1 MGQPSQ
7 PVDTETLEV
16 EGEADAATARPRSVV
31 DFAIDSASA
40 NPAGRRVRRNMI
52 ARFRSRWENVPRNS
66 RILLCLT
73 GIMTI
78 AKVAATIA
86 VLIVDKDADCM
97 FLKVLLI
104 LYACR
109 SAIGL
114 PFTVYTHLHPRVQ
127 GTPLTTHDILLERQ
141 RTLMEIAG
149 TCLFFL
155 SNYFLFTQPACRQ
168 EAPALFYMTIVYV
181 VLGYIVILVPILLCL
196 AVILCLPLVLRVMRA
211 LDLGPVVGV
220 KGATDEMIAAIPI
233 VKYRKPAIV
242 EQGGDGAVPST
253 TINVDV
259 QTSVDPPPAG
269 GAGIDHIPTTASTT
283 TGAAAAVPTLVSRN
297 SSPPISNSSSNS
309 VPTSRPKRSF
319 FGLFQRSKKGALS
332 GSEKSADKASTQT
345 APVEYLTLEDA
356 QDAVCAICL
365 CDYEDEEELRKMKCS
380 HYFHK
385 DCVDE
390 WLRLHRNCPLCK
402 RDIEELSGL
411 REGATSSSASS
422 SSPGAV
428 SAPERSILAP
438 LVRTLSSPTRP
449 A

>member
-1 MGQPSQ
+1 G
-7 PVDTETLEV
+7 
-16 EGEADAATARPRSVV
+16 A
-31 DFAIDSASA
+31 
-40 NPAGRRVRRNMI
+40 
-52 ARFRSRWENVPRNS
+52 
-66 RILLCLT
+66 
-73 GIMTI
+73 
-78 AKVAATIA
+78 
-86 VLIVDKDADCM
+86 
-97 FLKVLLI
+97 
-104 LYACR
+104 
-109 SAIGL
+109 
-114 PFTVYTHLHPRVQ
+114 
-127 GTPLTTHDILLERQ
+127 PLTTQDILLERQ

-220 KGATDEMIAAIPI
+220 KGATEEMIAAIPI
-233 VKYRKPAIV
+233 VKYRKSAAI
-242 EQGGDGAVPST
+242 EQEGDGAVPST
-253 TINVDV
+253 TINVDM
-259 QTSVDPPPAG
+259 QSSADSSPGG
-269 GAGIDHIPTTASTT
+269 GAGIDHIETT
-283 TGAAAAVPTLVSRN
+283 TSATAGAAAAPTLTSRN
-297 SSPPISNSSSNS
+297 TGLHISNSSSIS
-309 VPTSRPKRSF
+309 VPRSRPKRSF

-332 GSEKSADKASTQT
+332 SSEKSADKSSTQT
-345 APVEYLTLEDA
+345 APVEYLTLDDA

-411 REGATSSSASS
+411 REGAASSSS
-422 SSPGAV
+422 SSPGTS

-449 A
+449 T

>member
-1 MGQPSQ
+1 
-7 PVDTETLEV
+7 
-16 EGEADAATARPRSVV
+16 
-31 DFAIDSASA
+31 
-40 NPAGRRVRRNMI
+40 MI
-52 ARFRSRWENVPRNS
+52 ARIRSRWENVPRNS
-66 RILLCLT
+66 RIVLCLT

-104 LYACR
+104 LYASR

-114 PFTVYTHLHPRVQ
+114 PFIVYTHLHPRVQ
-127 GTPLTTHDILLERQ
+127 GAPLTTYDILLERQ

-220 KGATDEMIAAIPI
+220 KGATEEMIAAIPI

-242 EQGGDGAVPST
+242 EQGGDGTVPST

-259 QTSVDPPPAG
+259 QSSVDPSLTG
-269 GAGIDHIPTTASTT
+269 GAGIGHIQTTTSPT
-283 TGAAAAVPTLVSRN
+283 TGAAATAVVPTPTSR
-297 SSPPISNSSSNS
+297 SSGPPISNSSSSS
-309 VPTSRPKRSF
+309 VPASRPKRSF

-332 GSEKSADKASTQT
+332 GSEKSADKPSTQT

-422 SSPGAV
+422 SSPRAV